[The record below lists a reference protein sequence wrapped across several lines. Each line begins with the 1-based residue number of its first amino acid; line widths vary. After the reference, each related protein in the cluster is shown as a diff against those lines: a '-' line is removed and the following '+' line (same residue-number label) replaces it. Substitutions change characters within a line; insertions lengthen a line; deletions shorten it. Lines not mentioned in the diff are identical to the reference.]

1 MYPAAGLVLMPSS
14 LALVAVAVW
23 LVRPRAGTGAFV
35 ATLAAAGA
43 GLGLGALC
51 FQDDVGALAWVLTPI
66 VMAVLT
72 IAHTTAMVAGDG
84 PLRT

>member
-1 MYPAAGLVLMPSS
+1 MPSS

-23 LVRPRAGTGAFV
+23 LVRPRASTVAFV
-35 ATLAAAGA
+35 AILAIAGV

-51 FQDDVGALAWVLTPI
+51 FQHDVGVLAWVLTPL